1 MGRIV
6 RLFLCGGLASLGVA
20 CTLFIER
27 VHVERADPAEAFT
40 EQEQEKARAIVLEI
54 CRAERFSESTI
65 ANSPG
70 NPYLTFVSLE
80 GKGSEQDTVAV
91 AGQITRTRREIIVTV
106 GDDARAEPLPTTQK
120 LVGDLRAALERAF
133 PESRVTVTRD
143 DQLRLF
149 GP

>member
-1 MGRIV
+1 MGKLV
-6 RLFLCGGLASLGVA
+6 RLLLWGALASLGAA

-27 VHVERADPAEAFT
+27 VHVERVGDAEAFT
-40 EQEQEKARAIVLEI
+40 EQEQQRARAIVLEI
-54 CRAERFSESTI
+54 CRAARFSESTT
-65 ANSPG
+65 ASSSG
-70 NPYLTFVSLE
+70 NPYLTFVSLD

-91 AGQITRTRREIIVTV
+91 AGQISRTRREIIVTV

-120 LVGDLRAALERAF
+120 LVTDLRAALEHSF

-143 DQLRLF
+143 DALRLF